1 MSEESVYK
9 ILLLGDSMVGK
20 TCFLLKYTDKSFQE
34 IHMSTIGLDYRLKT
48 LTLKNRKTVKLQIWD
63 TAGQDRFRSI
73 TKNYYKKANGIILI
87 YDVTNK
93 KSYKN
98 ISVWINQI
106 KEEADPNVVIYLAGN
121 KIDMEEERKIGT
133 EEGEKL
139 AEEYNLPF
147 RETSAKEDININE
160 TFEDI
165 AERIDEVFSK
175 LTTNAEIKMTK
186 NRMSNTKKKNK
197 GCC

>member
-1 MSEESVYK
+1 MSEECVYK

-121 KIDMEEERKIGT
+121 KIDMEEERKIKT

-139 AEEYNLPF
+139 AEEYNFPF
-147 RETSAKEDININE
+147 KETSAKEDININE

-165 AERIDEVFSK
+165 AERIDEIFSK
-175 LTTNAEIKMTK
+175 STANAEIRMTK
-186 NRMSNTKKKNK
+186 NRLSNAQKKKK

>member
-1 MSEESVYK
+1 MNLEAM
-9 ILLLGDSMVGK
+9 LSMVD
-20 TCFLLKYTDKSFQE
+20 YSF
-34 IHMSTIGLDYRLKT
+34 KT
-48 LTLKNRKTVKLQIWD
+48 LTLKNGKTIKLQIWD
-63 TAGQDRFRSI
+63 TAGQERFRSI

-93 KSYKN
+93 YSYKN
-98 ISVWINQI
+98 IRVWINQI
-106 KEEADPNVVIYLAGN
+106 KEEAVSNVIIYLVGN
-121 KIDMEEERKIGT
+121 KIDMEEERKVKT
-133 EEGEKL
+133 EEGKKL
-139 AEEYNLPF
+139 ADEYNCPF
-147 RETSAKEDININE
+147 NETSAKEDININE

-186 NRMSNTKKKNK
+186 NRMSNAKKKNK

>member
-1 MSEESVYK
+1 MSEECVYK

-121 KIDMEEERKIGT
+121 KIDMEEERKIKT

-139 AEEYNLPF
+139 AEEYNFPF
-147 RETSAKEDININE
+147 KETSAKEDININE

-165 AERIDEVFSK
+165 AERIDEIFSK
-175 LTTNAEIKMTK
+175 STANAEIRMTK
-186 NRMSNTKKKNK
+186 NRLSNAKKKNK

>member
-1 MSEESVYK
+1 MSEECVYK

-87 YDVTNK
+87 YDITNK

-98 ISVWINQI
+98 IREWINQI
-106 KEEADPNVVIYLAGN
+106 KEEAVSNVIIYLVGN
-121 KIDMEEERKIGT
+121 KIDLEKERKVKT

-139 AEEYNLPF
+139 Q
-147 RETSAKEDININE
+147 KNI
-160 TFEDI
+160 I
-165 AERIDEVFSK
+165 AHLRKHLLKKILILMK
-175 LTTNAEIKMTK
+175 LLKI
-186 NRMSNTKKKNK
+186 
-197 GCC
+197 

>member
-1 MSEESVYK
+1 MSEECVYK

-121 KIDMEEERKIGT
+121 KIDMEEERKIKT

-139 AEEYNLPF
+139 AEEYNFPF

-186 NRMSNTKKKNK
+186 NRMSNGKKKNK